1 MFTRIRLPFGRV
13 KECCYMG
20 VSPEVDGSGLD
31 VSDPAVDVPSPCG
44 YVLVDL
50 LSIMALG
57 KSLLPI
63 YPIQLVVQKTQ

>member
-1 MFTRIRLPFGRV
+1 MFTRIRLPFGCV

-20 VSPEVDGSGLD
+20 VSLDVDGSGLK
-31 VSDPAVDVPSPCG
+31 VSNPLCG
-44 YVLVDL
+44 YVPVDL
-50 LSIMALG
+50 LSIMTLG